1 MRPLSSREH
10 DLQQD
15 QEESRAPLTFP
26 SQLGTGVFQYQDQTL
41 TENPQANPPVTI
53 EYQEVGPP
61 NVDHMNPPNDQMNT
75 APPNQ
80 PDSEPSDASLNLDP
94 LPEDVPVPET
104 DEEEQVLATWKDH
117 FDQWEIRG
125 KYLIRH
131 HKEPRYKLFCPTDG
145 PHIPIP
151 IEQLE
156 DHRTTTGYF
165 RDGHKW
171 EIQDIWSYAVE
182 AHRPLPLNW
191 TGCTWFTIKES
202 FQNTH
207 GSTKI
212 ITNPKGQA
220 KDFEMAL
227 VLSVSEVEQCLQKE
241 IPDDQIAFLASAAKR
256 QKVEVREKDLTPGE
270 LELFLQAKNK
280 EVNSWLS
287 TETVRRISRNMIPED
302 QILRSRWVL
311 TWKPID
317 PAELPESLAAQ
328 PMKPKA
334 RLVVLGFEDPQ
345 LDSLAR
351 DSPTMGR
358 DSRTLLLQYAASAK
372 WMIQSFDI
380 QTAFLRGSRT
390 DGRILGLEPPI
401 EMRNQMKLKP
411 WECCEL
417 LKSAY
422 GLVNAPL
429 LWYEELKGSLIALG
443 FVISPLD
450 PCLFVLPKDNSN
462 SDPQQP
468 QIHGLIGI
476 HVDDGL
482 AAGDEVF
489 NKAVKQLETKYPFGS
504 KKQQSFVFTGVSIHQ
519 NADYSID
526 LSQEKYIEDIP
537 SISIDRSRRQN
548 PTNSVTEKERQ
559 DLRGLIGSV
568 QYASTNTR
576 PDLSARLSF
585 LQAKITTATVA
596 ELMEANRLLH
606 DAKLHKHVRIQIK
619 SIPLKDLRFV
629 SFSDASFATRANAQ
643 SQKGCLI
650 LASSSEIG
658 QWQASPVSPLMW
670 YSNKISRVVGST
682 LASESYALSGAIDL
696 LGWLRLHW
704 EWLKKPSDAW
714 RDPTQCLTQGP
725 EAFAIVDC
733 KSLYDLIQKTNVPQC
748 QEYRTTLEALIIKDR
763 VKENVSIKWV
773 HSAAQLA
780 DSLTKIMDCTALR
793 QFLWHGRCIIHDVDE
808 ILKQRADKRSKK
820 QWQDSLQNENA
831 DQMPMSIST
840 TECSD
845 TCICQS
851 T

>member
-41 TENPQANPPVTI
+41 TENPQANPPATI

-61 NVDHMNPPNDQMNT
+61 NVNHMNPPSDQMNT

-131 HKEPRYKLFCPTDG
+131 HKEPYYKLFCPTDG

-202 FQNTH
+202 FQSTH

-220 KDFEMAL
+220 KGFEMAL

-317 PAELPESLAAQ
+317 PAELPESSAAQ

-489 NKAVKQLETKYPFGS
+489 NKAVKQLESKYPFGS

-596 ELMEANRLLH
+596 EWMEANRLLH
-606 DAKLHKHVRIQIK
+606 DAKLHKHVRIQIN

-670 YSNKISRVVGST
+670 YSKKISRVVGST

-763 VKENVSIKWV
+763 VKENVSIK
-773 HSAAQLA
+773 
-780 DSLTKIMDCTALR
+780 
-793 QFLWHGRCIIHDVDE
+793 
-808 ILKQRADKRSKK
+808 
-820 QWQDSLQNENA
+820 
-831 DQMPMSIST
+831 
-840 TECSD
+840 
-845 TCICQS
+845 
-851 T
+851 